1 MQLSAEAA
9 WAAMVAVAV
18 AVVMAMEVAEEDAA
32 CADVAV
38 EAVGVVAVGSAAA
51 RVVVGRAEQAVEVDV
66 AEAVRWRTANRT
78 GSVRGARH

>member
-18 AVVMAMEVAEEDAA
+18 AVAMAMEVAEEDAA

-38 EAVGVVAVGSAAA
+38 EAVGVVAVG
-51 RVVVGRAEQAVEVDV
+51 
-66 AEAVRWRTANRT
+66 
-78 GSVRGARH
+78 

>member
-38 EAVGVVAVGSAAA
+38 EAMGGVAGGSATA